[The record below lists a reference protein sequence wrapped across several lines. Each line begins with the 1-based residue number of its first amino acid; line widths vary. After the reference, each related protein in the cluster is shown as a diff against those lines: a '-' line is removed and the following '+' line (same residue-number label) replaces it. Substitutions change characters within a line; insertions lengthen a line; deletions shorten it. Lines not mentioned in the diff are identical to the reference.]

1 MAEYL
6 YVVTPGMSATAGPII
21 LNPPDNPFFVN
32 VPANVNVILPWQQC
46 PASLS
51 LSSADG
57 EQFPSPSP
65 SNSNSSS
72 PSVATPGPGRYP
84 TTRTC
89 GSPCAGPCSTF
100 WNSHCVTHAGK
111 KNDVCAKDVWTFYKE
126 QSGCHECLFCL

>member
-6 YVVTPGMSATAGPII
+6 HVVTSGMSATAGPII

-32 VPANVNVILPWQQC
+32 APANVNVILPQQQC

-72 PSVATPGPGRYP
+72 PSVATPGPGHYP
-84 TTRTC
+84 TT
-89 GSPCAGPCSTF
+89 
-100 WNSHCVTHAGK
+100 
-111 KNDVCAKDVWTFYKE
+111 
-126 QSGCHECLFCL
+126 